1 MLQSPYVRTK
11 TEGHLGLYTYW
22 DGIVALWWITGCVDG
37 EHPCSAAAFGQQVE
51 KVIYLHFITK
61 LGYSISEKFSAS
73 VWWSSRNPR
82 SRIDTSCKYN
92 FLLWPLKMLVSCC
105 TDPSYGYKKN
115 LYFWQKKKK
124 TTRTTAKTKKLQTKA
139 LMLLIEFISIN

>member
-1 MLQSPYVRTK
+1 MKLK
-11 TEGHLGLYTYW
+11 DILGCTNTYW
-22 DGIVALWWITGCVDG
+22 DGIAALWWITGWVDG

-51 KVIYLHFITK
+51 KVVYLHFITK
-61 LGYSISEKFSAS
+61 LDYSISEKFSAS

-105 TDPSYGYKKN
+105 TDPSYGYKKKS
-115 LYFWQKKKK
+115 LFIFDKKNK
-124 TTRTTAKTKKLQTKA
+124 QTKQ
-139 LMLLIEFISIN
+139 LEQQQKQRNSKQKHSC